1 MTMQSK
7 QLYRMP
13 QEGVIRGVCA
23 GLAHYFNIPVLLVRV
38 IAVIALFAGFFGLTI
53 IAYLVLSF
61 FMEPAPANYLQGED
75 QQESL
80 KEILSGVDNQLMQG
94 EKRLQ
99 QMERYIT
106 SSTYQLNKRFRDL

>member
-1 MTMQSK
+1 MTMQQQ
-7 QLYRMP
+7 QLYRLP
-13 QEGVIRGVCA
+13 QEGMIRGVCA

-53 IAYLVLSF
+53 VAYLVLSF
-61 FMEPAPANYLQGED
+61 FMEPAPDHYNQNQQ

-80 KEILSGVDNQLMQG
+80 KEILTGVDNQLMRG

-106 SSTYQLNKRFRDL
+106 SSSYQLNKRFRDL

>member
-1 MTMQSK
+1 
-7 QLYRMP
+7 
-13 QEGVIRGVCA
+13 
-23 GLAHYFNIPVLLVRV
+23 
-38 IAVIALFAGFFGLTI
+38 
-53 IAYLVLSF
+53 
-61 FMEPAPANYLQGED
+61 MEPAPANYQRGED

>member
-7 QLYRMP
+7 QLYRLP

-23 GLAHYFNIPVLLVRV
+23 GLAHYFNIPVLLIRV

-53 IAYLVLSF
+53 IAYFVLSL
-61 FMEPAPANYLQGED
+61 FMEPAPANYQKDED

>member
-1 MTMQSK
+1 MTMQQQ
-7 QLYRMP
+7 QLYRLP
-13 QEGVIRGVCA
+13 QEGMIRGVCA

-53 IAYLVLSF
+53 VAYLVLSF
-61 FMEPAPANYLQGED
+61 FMEPAPDNYNQNQQ

-80 KEILSGVDNQLMQG
+80 KEILTGVDNQLTRG

-106 SSTYQLNKRFRDL
+106 SSSYQLNKRFRDL

>member
-1 MTMQSK
+1 MQNK

-13 QEGVIRGVCA
+13 QEGMIRGVCA

-38 IAVIALFAGFFGLTI
+38 IAVIALFAGFFGLTLV
-53 IAYLVLSF
+53 AYFILSF
-61 FMEPAPANYLQGED
+61 FMEPAPDNYLQNYE
-75 QQESL
+75 QQEDL
-80 KEILSGVDNQLMQG
+80 KEILSSVDNQLIRE

-99 QMERYIT
+99 QIERYIT

>member
-1 MTMQSK
+1 MTMQQQ
-7 QLYRMP
+7 QLYRLP
-13 QEGVIRGVCA
+13 QEGMIRGVCA

-53 IAYLVLSF
+53 VAYLVLSF
-61 FMEPAPANYLQGED
+61 FMEPAPDNYNQNQQ

-80 KEILSGVDNQLMQG
+80 KEILTGVDNQLMRG

-106 SSTYQLNKRFRDL
+106 SSSYQLNKRFRDL